1 MSIDRDEF
9 LNQVESLKKRLS
21 DLQNRVSRSRSPKAV
36 SEAAADL
43 KNALDEL
50 SSLQDDLID
59 QNAALASARE
69 LAEEEKDRYQNL
81 FHLAPDAYLVTDRRS
96 VILEANY
103 TAAVLLD
110 MDDGSLIGK
119 LLAYY
124 VVKEDLKN
132 FLAHAVYAG
141 HRGGVRQFDARLRTK
156 QKRIKDVTVIVS
168 GAGQENPLRWL
179 FRDITERKQVEERMR
194 SSERLATMGTTALLL
209 AQEISN
215 PLNNMF
221 TTVQRLQR
229 DSNIAAGIHP
239 ALQELM
245 IATAHLRG
253 LLEKFISFSRL
264 TAIHPSSTDLCLL
277 LNEILAAVTKLYEK
291 RGIKIL
297 RIFPGTLNIQADQER
312 LKQAFL
318 NLCVNAVE
326 AMPQGGKLTVHAQ
339 SLNGRVLVDVIDT
352 GGGVPQD
359 IDIFDLFTTTKFQ
372 AMGMGLPIARQ
383 IILGHGG
390 SIGYTSEPG
399 NTVFRIDLPA
409 VAP

>member
-1 MSIDRDEF
+1 MDRDAF
-9 LNQVESLKKRLS
+9 LNEVESLKKRLS
-21 DLQNRVSRSRSPKAV
+21 DLQSRVSRSRSPTAAN
-36 SEAAADL
+36 EAAAGL

-50 SSLQDDLID
+50 NSAQELLVD
-59 QNAALASARE
+59 QNAE
-69 LAEEEKDRYQNL
+69 LARACERAEDQKNRYQDL
-81 FHLAPDAYLVTDRRS
+81 FHLAPDGYLVTDSRS

-103 TAAVLLD
+103 AAAVLLD
-110 MDDGSLIGK
+110 TDDGSLIGK

-156 QKRIKDVTVIVS
+156 QKRIKDVTVTVS
-168 GAGQENPLRWL
+168 GAGKGNSLRWL

-229 DSNIAAGIHP
+229 GSDTTSDIDS

-245 IATAHLRG
+245 TATTHLRA
-253 LLEKFISFSRL
+253 LLEKFFSFSRSMGIQ
-264 TAIHPSSTDLCLL
+264 TTSTDLCLL
-277 LNEILAAVTKLYEK
+277 LNEILEALTKLYEK
-291 RGIKIL
+291 HGIKIA
-297 RIFPGTLNIQADQER
+297 RIFPTTLNMQADQER

-318 NLCVNAVE
+318 NLCINAVE
-326 AMPQGGKLTVHAQ
+326 AMPRGGKLTVHAHR
-339 SLNGRVLVDVIDT
+339 LNGHVLVDVIDT
-352 GGGVPQD
+352 GVGVPED

-390 SIGYTSEPG
+390 GISYTSEPG
-399 NTVFRIDLPA
+399 NTVFHVDLPA
-409 VAP
+409 IEP